1 MKNTIETKREEALN
15 LYSNLDTGVKNLA
28 STIFGQGFD
37 EIIESSQDEERLSLV
52 IEAMKTANK
61 IKN

>member
-15 LYSNLDTGVKNLA
+15 IYSNLDAGVKNLA

-37 EIIESSQDEERLSLV
+37 KIIESSQDEERLSLV